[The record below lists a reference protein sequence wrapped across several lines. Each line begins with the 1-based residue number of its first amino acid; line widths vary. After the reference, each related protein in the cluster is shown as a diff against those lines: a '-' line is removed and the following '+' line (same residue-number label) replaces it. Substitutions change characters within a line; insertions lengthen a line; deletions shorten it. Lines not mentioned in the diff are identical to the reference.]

1 MCKCRRRR
9 MFVLLLFS
17 VMLLNP
23 ACKGEPSYEEIRMN
37 SASAAAVHPVQIRI
51 KNASQMDFDR
61 VRVVFPDRVEVD
73 YGPVAKDGFSD
84 FHGTSRAY
92 RYVQLRVKAGDQEFV
107 LTPMDFVGE
116 QELAPGRYTYIL
128 RVDGSRLTMDL
139 EKAD

>member
-1 MCKCRRRR
+1 
-9 MFVLLLFS
+9 
-17 VMLLNP
+17 MLLNP
-23 ACKGEPSYEEIRMN
+23 ACKGEPGYEEVRMS
-37 SASAAAVHPVQIRI
+37 SASAAAVHPVQLRI
-51 KNASQMDFDR
+51 KNASHRDFDR

-73 YGPVAKDGFSD
+73 YGPVAKDSFSG

-92 RYVQLRVKAGDQEFV
+92 RYAQIHVKAGDQEFA

-128 RVDGSRLTMDL
+128 RVEGSRLTIDL